1 MPSLSDTEIAE
12 ARAKGLLVIDPFI
25 ADNLQP
31 GSIDL
36 TLYKFIEVLDDSQPV
51 ILPVGKEDIERRT
64 KVVDI
69 STGYVLKAG
78 SFVTGYSNEQ
88 IRLPSNINGIIT
100 NRNSLARIGL
110 NAGISSYINPGFH
123 GRKVIVIKNESR
135 ADITIKAGLRICQLV
150 LFHLGSET
158 LRSYDNRHNE
168 AEILSKLKEKG
179 NGSARRTPG
188 IDDSL
193 SDFLNKRIAQMA
205 GNLS

>member
-1 MPSLSDTEIAE
+1 M
-12 ARAKGLLVIDPFI
+12 VIDPFI

-36 TLYKFIEVLDDSQPV
+36 TLYKFIGVLDDSQPV

-123 GRKVIVIKNESR
+123 GRKVIVS
-135 ADITIKAGLRICQLV
+135 DL
-150 LFHLGSET
+150 LGG
-158 LRSYDNRHNE
+158 D
-168 AEILSKLKEKG
+168 
-179 NGSARRTPG
+179 
-188 IDDSL
+188 
-193 SDFLNKRIAQMA
+193 
-205 GNLS
+205 